1 MLTEPS
7 SLLDFPQNGY
17 GSSLLFTIN
26 NFLVLITFFV
36 VRVALWPVMYIV
48 YAYNKRMNVAQVATS
63 VPYGCHIAMAIVM
76 ALQTSWF
83 VLFCRGF
90 IKLLTKPSK
99 YQKGVTEGDANG
111 YTEANKQKDD

>member
-1 MLTEPS
+1 
-7 SLLDFPQNGY
+7 
-17 GSSLLFTIN
+17 
-26 NFLVLITFFV
+26 
-36 VRVALWPVMYIV
+36 MYIV

-111 YTEANKQKDD
+111 YTEANKQKDDWFRAGTRETIYPRKQQYDTENIACRLLRKNLVKEWR